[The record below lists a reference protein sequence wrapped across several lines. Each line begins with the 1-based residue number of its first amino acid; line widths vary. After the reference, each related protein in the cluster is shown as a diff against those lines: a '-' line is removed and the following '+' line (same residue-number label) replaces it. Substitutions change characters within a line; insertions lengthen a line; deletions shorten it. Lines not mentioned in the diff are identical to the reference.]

1 MKVIERKSRRK
12 RSSVNKFK
20 INQAK
25 LTGVLSEPVTIA
37 HTDVM
42 ICEIC
47 FEVDSIH
54 TEKENCGRIEKK
66 LHWE

>member
-1 MKVIERKSRRK
+1 M
-12 RSSVNKFK
+12 NKFK